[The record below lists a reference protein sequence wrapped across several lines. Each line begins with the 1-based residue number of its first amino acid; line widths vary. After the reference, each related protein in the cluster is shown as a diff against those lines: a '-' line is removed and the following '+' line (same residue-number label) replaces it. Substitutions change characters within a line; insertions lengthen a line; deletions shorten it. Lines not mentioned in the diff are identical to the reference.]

1 MTKSLYNPQHI
12 SDVVITL
19 ERTMCYGTCPVYK
32 LVVRGNGVLSYD
44 GEYFVKVTGH
54 QTATVSE
61 AQIRDLLSEFKKAHY
76 FALKDS
82 YDSYDCTCMPDTITS
97 LSVGGRTKRVF
108 HYHGDCSAPKRLTRL
123 EDAIDRIVDTGR
135 WVKLREF

>member
-1 MTKSLYNPQHI
+1 MTKSLYNPQNI

-32 LVVRGNGVLSYD
+32 LVVQGDGLVSYD
-44 GEYFVKVTGH
+44 GEYFVKVIGY
-54 QTATVSE
+54 QTATVNKG
-61 AQIRDLLSEFKKAHY
+61 QMRKLLIEFKKARY
-76 FALKDS
+76 FALNDR

-97 LSVGGRTKRVF
+97 LTILGRTKSVF

-123 EDAIDRIVDTGR
+123 EDAIDRIVGTDR
-135 WVKLREF
+135 WVKLRDF